1 MIVSVFVETSS
12 PACSAASSSPDSG
25 LPCASVR
32 LSMPTSRMSIAPSWP
47 PPPSSAVLKW
57 KMPPSKER
65 ILPQAT
71 PVLTIT
77 VTAINAS
84 TVRAARRAPVTASVS
99 AGISQG
105 YWREARIPGSRNR
118 RARLEVVAKRIVISG
133 AGGQVG
139 RFLAGEAARRGFEV
153 SALTHREWDITDP
166 TAAVRFVAE
175 NDLVVNCAA
184 FTNVDAAEADPDGA
198 YAINATGA
206 ENVAHA
212 CARVGAHLVHIS
224 TDYVFGGEQRHPYEV
239 GDTTNPLGVYGH
251 SKLAGELAVLA
262 ALPDANIVRTSWVYT
277 GGAGTDF
284 VAVMRRLAATDRT
297 VDVVDDQ
304 IGSPTYAKDL
314 VGALLE
320 VGEGRIREP
329 ILHAANDGAISRF
342 QQARAVFEEVGADP
356 ERVRPVSTAQAPRP
370 ARRPVYSA
378 LSMSTSVRAGLTPLR
393 PWRQAL
399 ADALAQPVD
408 DGRLPSTP

>member
-1 MIVSVFVETSS
+1 M
-12 PACSAASSSPDSG
+12 G
-25 LPCASVR
+25 R
-32 LSMPTSRMSIAPSWP
+32 L
-47 PPPSSAVLKW
+47 
-57 KMPPSKER
+57 
-65 ILPQAT
+65 
-71 PVLTIT
+71 
-77 VTAINAS
+77 
-84 TVRAARRAPVTASVS
+84 
-99 AGISQG
+99 
-105 YWREARIPGSRNR
+105 
-118 RARLEVVAKRIVISG
+118 
-133 AGGQVG
+133 
-139 RFLAGEAARRGFEV
+139 LAGEAARRGYEV
-153 SALTHREWDITDP
+153 CALTHRDWDITDP
-166 TAAVRFVAE
+166 RAAERFVAE
-175 NDLVVNCAA
+175 DDLVVNCAA
-184 FTNVDAAEADPDGA
+184 ATNVDGAETDPDGA

-224 TDYVFGGEQRHPYEV
+224 TDYVFGGEQHHPYDV
-239 GDTTNPLGVYGH
+239 GDTTNPLGVYGQ
-251 SKLAGELAVLA
+251 SKLAGEIAVLA

-277 GGAGTDF
+277 GGAGNDF

-320 VGEGRIREP
+320 AGQGHIREP
-329 ILHAANDGAISRF
+329 ILHAANGGAVSRF
-342 QQARAVFEEVGADP
+342 EQARAVFEEVGADP

-378 LSMSTSVRAGLTPLR
+378 LSMATSVRAGLTQLR
-393 PWRQAL
+393 PWREAL

>member
-1 MIVSVFVETSS
+1 
-12 PACSAASSSPDSG
+12 
-25 LPCASVR
+25 
-32 LSMPTSRMSIAPSWP
+32 
-47 PPPSSAVLKW
+47 
-57 KMPPSKER
+57 
-65 ILPQAT
+65 
-71 PVLTIT
+71 
-77 VTAINAS
+77 
-84 TVRAARRAPVTASVS
+84 
-99 AGISQG
+99 
-105 YWREARIPGSRNR
+105 
-118 RARLEVVAKRIVISG
+118 VAKRIVISG

-139 RFLAGEAARRGFEV
+139 RFLAGEAARRGYEV

-166 TAAVRFVAE
+166 QAAERFVAE

-212 CARVGAHLVHIS
+212 CARAGAHLVHIS
-224 TDYVFGGEQRHPYEV
+224 TDYVFGGDQRHPYDV
-239 GDTTNPLGVYGH
+239 GDPTNPLGVYGQ

-329 ILHAANDGAISRF
+329 ILHAANQGAISRF
-342 QQARAVFEEVGADP
+342 EQARAVFGEVGADP
-356 ERVRPVSTAQAPRP
+356 ERVRPVSTEHAPRP

-378 LSMSTSVRAGLTPLR
+378 LSMATSVRAGLTPLR